1 MMITLEDRT
10 PGPAQSYAASLK
22 YNLNCKSIYNP
33 YISAMDTLSPL
44 RSRFGIK
51 FSLLARR
58 WRRAIDAHLMASGL
72 TDATWVPLV
81 HLKQTGGGITQKELA
96 ALVGVDGSSLVRVL
110 DILAREG
117 LVERRR
123 DESDG
128 RANLISL
135 TPEGED
141 RVGEIRRELARVES
155 VMLSELSDRDIAAM
169 LAHFETIERRM
180 SEPDSI
186 TGRAEQS

>member
-1 MMITLEDRT
+1 
-10 PGPAQSYAASLK
+10 
-22 YNLNCKSIYNP
+22 
-33 YISAMDTLSPL
+33 MDTLSPL

>member
-1 MMITLEDRT
+1 
-10 PGPAQSYAASLK
+10 
-22 YNLNCKSIYNP
+22 
-33 YISAMDTLSPL
+33 MDTFSPL

-58 WRRAIDAHLMASGL
+58 WRRAIDAHLSASGL
-72 TDATWVPLV
+72 TDTTWVPLV

-117 LVERRR
+117 LIERRR
-123 DESDG
+123 DENDG
-128 RANLISL
+128 RANLIHL

-141 RVGEIRRELARVES
+141 RVGEIRRELARVER
-155 VMLSELSDRDIAAM
+155 VMLSELSDDDIAAM
-169 LAHFETIERRM
+169 LTHFEAIERRM
-180 SEPDSI
+180 PELEGMASKTEHP
-186 TGRAEQS
+186 